1 MASKNYESEIQS
13 KGVDKAITVDD
24 IATDVFTTGSSV
36 TFKSVWNAIR
46 ACIRAIIRRFD
57 DVDTDIQGAQGTL
70 ELNDPPSISGNWS
83 CTQNLTITG
92 LTRKYTR
99 GFFAFYRKGSESN
112 VFGIPSLWTENMP
125 NVQFYDQTL
134 AYANATYFHN
144 TAYFIGDPN
153 HSSQPC
159 VCLQSFRVQS
169 SGNSNDITV
178 TFECDG
184 YNTSSSSY
192 GIGDYELRYALF

>member
-57 DVDTDIQGAQGTL
+57 DVDTDIRGAQGTFTL
-70 ELNDPPSISGNWS
+70 TDPEDTSDGWK
-83 CTQNLTITG
+83 CTKELTITG

-99 GFFAFYRKGSESN
+99 GFFAFHTNGTGGTN
-112 VFGIPSLWTENMP
+112 VFGVPSLWTENMP
-125 NVQFYDQTL
+125 EVRFYDQAR
-134 AYANATYFHN
+134 AYQYAGFNMP
-144 TAYFIGDPN
+144 AYFAGTRSVTN
-153 HSSQPC
+153 QPY
-159 VCLQSFRVQS
+159 LYLTSFKVQHV
-169 SGNSNDITV
+169 GNSNDISIR
-178 TFECDG
+178 FDLCGKG
-184 YNTSSSSY
+184 YNISS
-192 GIGDYELRYALF
+192 YELRYALF